1 MFWGKKEYNEN
12 LVSAITINY
21 LMLFTEPSLCLGD
34 LDLRNGP
41 KQPVKNKAWH
51 MSQMKERTPWEEPG
65 MKIPHSQQD

>member
-1 MFWGKKEYNEN
+1 
-12 LVSAITINY
+12 
-21 LMLFTEPSLCLGD
+21 MLFTEPSLCLGD